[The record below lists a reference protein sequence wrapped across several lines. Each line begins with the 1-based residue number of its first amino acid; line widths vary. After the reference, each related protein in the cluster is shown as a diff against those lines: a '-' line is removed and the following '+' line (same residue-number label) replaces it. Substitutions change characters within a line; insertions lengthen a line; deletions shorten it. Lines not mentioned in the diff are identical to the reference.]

1 MPKEKTK
8 NIIGDFLLSIEK
20 EGLLLPSIKKNSL
33 SDLKKLLIFKEKDH
47 QVINQIL
54 DSYKKGV
61 LPISRDDFNTFFIFY
76 VMDSFIF
83 NVEFALKILKTVLDP
98 AKIIGKFNPRT
109 PYGSLIDRL
118 ADTLNMSSTQRDN
131 LKEMFFVDL
140 RNALAHMDFEMDHHS
155 FSYKDAKGHIITYT
169 IEKLPDLMYDYREL
183 AEEFFNF
190 LKPRTEK

>member
-1 MPKEKTK
+1 
-8 NIIGDFLLSIEK
+8 
-20 EGLLLPSIKKNSL
+20 L

-47 QVINQIL
+47 QVLNQIL
-54 DSYKKGV
+54 DSYKKGT

-118 ADTLNMSSTQRDN
+118 ADTLNMSPTQRDS

-155 FSYKDAKGHIITYT
+155 FSYKDARGHVNTYT
-169 IEKLPDLMYDYREL
+169 IEKLPGLMHEYRDL

-190 LKPRTEK
+190 LKPFTEK